1 MVISTSGAGPS
12 DQLETV
18 LAEPAG
24 PAPAGGAWRRMGRAV
39 VHNKMAVAGLLTIA
53 GMALFCFAGPAV
65 YHSNQ
70 VNTNLGLV
78 HLAPGAGHPLGT
90 DGVGHDE
97 LGRLM
102 LGGQSS
108 LEVGLAAAVLAALLG
123 TAWGAVAGYLGGWT
137 DAFMMRVV
145 DSFLA
150 IPYLLF
156 AILFLSIFAPSVPT
170 LIIVVSLSSWLITAR
185 LVRGESLTLR
195 TRAYVQVARG
205 LGARN
210 WRIVSRHIVP
220 NAISTIVV
228 QATFSVADA
237 ILLLAALSFLGFG
250 PPSPGTNWGQM
261 LSDGLNY
268 AYDGYWWLIYP
279 PGIAIVV
286 TVLAFNFIGDALRD
300 ALEVRLAAI

>member
-1 MVISTSGAGPS
+1 MAVSAGDDGPPGPAGTLVAAAAATAS
-12 DQLETV
+12 AGRGRPRIGRTV
-18 LAEPAG
+18 LS
-24 PAPAGGAWRRMGRAV
+24 
-39 VHNKMAVAGLLTIA
+39 NKMSVAGLLMIVA
-53 GMALFCFAGPAV
+53 MALFCFLGPV
-65 YHSNQ
+65 LYHTNQ
-70 VNTNLGLV
+70 VSTNLGLV
-78 HLAPGAGHPLGT
+78 HQAPGAAHPLGT

-123 TAWGAVAGYLGGWT
+123 TTWGAVAGYAGGWV
-137 DAFMMRVV
+137 DAVMMRVV

-156 AILFLSIFAPSVPT
+156 SILFLSIFSLSVLA
-170 LIIVVSLSSWLITAR
+170 LIIVVSLASWLITAR
-185 LVRGESLTLR
+185 LVRGDSLSLR
-195 TRAYVQVARG
+195 TRAYVQAARSV
-205 LGARN
+205 GAGN

-279 PGIAIVV
+279 PGVAIVI

-300 ALEVRLAAI
+300 ALEVRLATV